1 MKVVNYNNYTSHK
14 QLDENFGNRWIYVGR
29 ADSTSGFQQSP
40 LGNPYTVEEHGREG
54 AIDLYRRWLWD
65 RINDGDIKIL
75 YALSQISDDSIL
87 VCWCKPKACHGEV
100 IVAAWQW
107 LKDNDPEKLNV
118 GTGYG

>member
-29 ADSTSGFQQSP
+29 ADFASGFRQSP
-40 LGNPYTVEEHGREG
+40 LGNPYTVEEHGRED
-54 AIDLYRRWLWD
+54 AIDLYRRWLWE
-65 RINDGDIKIL
+65 RINEGDIKTL
-75 YALSQISDDSIL
+75 YALSQISDDSVL

-107 LKDNDPEKLNV
+107 LKDNDPQKLNV
-118 GTGYG
+118 RTV